1 MNQPPINID
10 NIKLLSVI
18 NVNGKPLQV
27 AKTARRGGRVLYF
40 VGQDK
45 EQKKFRVTNK
55 LAYN

>member
-1 MNQPPINID
+1 MKQPHINID

-18 NVNGKPLQV
+18 NVNGKPLRV
-27 AKTARRGGRVLYF
+27 IKTARCGGKILYF

-45 EQKKFRVTNK
+45 EQKIFRITNK

>member
-1 MNQPPINID
+1 MKQEHTNID
-10 NIKLLSVI
+10 SIKLLSVI

-27 AKTARRGGRVLYF
+27 VKTARRGGKVLYF

>member
-1 MNQPPINID
+1 MNQEHTNID

-27 AKTARRGGRVLYF
+27 VKTARCGGKVLYF

-45 EQKKFRVTNK
+45 EQKKFRITNK

>member
-1 MNQPPINID
+1 MKQEHTNID

-27 AKTARRGGRVLYF
+27 VKTARCGGKVLYF

-45 EQKKFRVTNK
+45 EQKKFRIINK

>member
-1 MNQPPINID
+1 MNQPHINID

-27 AKTARRGGRVLYF
+27 VKTARRGGKVLYF
-40 VGQDK
+40 VAQDK
-45 EQKKFRVTNK
+45 EQQKYRITNK